1 MFTLSLNQLYSLN
14 HSTKYIHSIYQSDMF
29 TLSLNSIK
37 YIHSMTQPGIFTQS
51 DMFTLS
57 LNQICSLYHSIKYI
71 HFINQSDIFPE
82 SGIFTQ
88 SVIFTKSGIFT
99 LLYHVYLYLLR
110 NITQSSV
117 FAFFRSLSN
126 LFLTVHEIVLL
137 LFPLA

>member
-29 TLSLNSIK
+29 TLSHNSIK

-71 HFINQSDIFPE
+71 HLINQSD
-82 SGIFTQ
+82 
-88 SVIFTKSGIFT
+88 IFTKSGIFT